1 MRAILAQ
8 QSQSLRTLGST
19 NVAQPETERFH
30 DESELI
36 EAFQAQKL
44 VNRLAFDN
52 SLFFLFLHQLYPLL
66 RQLESELTALTEE
79 SNAKLTELSKQVD
92 ELRSDRTKLVEICQL
107 RLKEELAD
115 ELTTATIETY
125 KQNDQYMRY
134 EIQKSV
140 AAYTSMNEQL
150 IGLNRKI
157 NDLVKKNKI
166 LANRLRENGLDD
178 SILLK
183 ESHNELAVIKKRAQ
197 SYQGIFKYDNKDRR
211 QILQKLIIDLT
222 PRVAITLLPG
232 LPAYIVFMCIR

>member
-1 MRAILAQ
+1 MRIVSNFVRSLVDIFSQHIAQLHGNKVWPLKNILVY
-8 QSQSLRTLGST
+8 L
-19 NVAQPETERFH
+19 
-30 DESELI
+30 
-36 EAFQAQKL
+36 
-44 VNRLAFDN
+44 
-52 SLFFLFLHQLYPLL
+52 LFVYCLTCVHFSYS
-66 RQLESELTALTEE
+66 QLESELTALTEE
-79 SNAKLTELSKQVD
+79 SNAKLTQLSQQVD
-92 ELRSDRTKLVEICQL
+92 ELRTDRVKLEEIFQL
-107 RLKEELAD
+107 RLKEDIPAD
-115 ELTTATIETY
+115 DLTPTILETY

-140 AAYTSMNEQL
+140 AAYASMNEQL

-178 SILLK
+178 AILLK

-211 QILQKLIIDLT
+211 QILQKLIVDLT